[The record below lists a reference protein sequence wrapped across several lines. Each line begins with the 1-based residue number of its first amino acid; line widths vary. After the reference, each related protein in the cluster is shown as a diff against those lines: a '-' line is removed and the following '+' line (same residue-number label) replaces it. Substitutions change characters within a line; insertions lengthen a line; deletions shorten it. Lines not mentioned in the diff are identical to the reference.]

1 MTRGDGNHIL
11 RSNGGFVD
19 TVVKSVDLV
28 VSYGKKRVLNGAEL
42 TVGHGEIVGLVG
54 INGAGKSTLVDVLSG
69 AKNLDSGRIVLAG
82 EPFAPESREAAL
94 AAGVGVIVQN
104 FAQDPG
110 VTVAKALFRNTFRA
124 DESHEQLR
132 KRAGELLEEAGVE
145 LDVDGVVEDLDRGQQ
160 ALVEVTRMLAEEA
173 QFVLMDEVA
182 ATLADHEIAV
192 LHHVMRRLTAQGRG
206 ILYIT
211 HRMDE
216 LLSIAARVVILKD
229 GRVTQTVSARSTS
242 AADLTARLTA
252 SPVEPGVRPDP
263 LRPVSAGAAAIELV
277 GATVRGAFENLDLAF
292 RRGEIVALVGAPRSG
307 VREVLQVL
315 GGARKLDSGTILRE
329 GQAVEFS
336 DVSGAEAASVGY
348 LPDSAPAET
357 ASDKVVDAVGASEDL
372 RGEIRRARRMIGLV
386 QELRIRTTDINADV
400 ETLSGGDQQK
410 TALVSRFEMGHEVL
424 VLAHPTRGIDVVSRR
439 AVFKLLRR
447 LADSGVS
454 VVVLTADMSEVM
466 SWADRA
472 VVMRDGRAILNAANQ
487 DVDEDSLV
495 ADILGQEIYSGKARR
510 AR

>member
-1 MTRGDGNHIL
+1 M
-11 RSNGGFVD
+11 D
-19 TVVKSVDLV
+19 TVVKAVDLV
-28 VSYGKKRVLNGAEL
+28 VSYGKKRVLDGADL
-42 TVGHGEIVGLVG
+42 AVGHGEIVGLVG

-69 AKNLDSGRIVLAG
+69 GKSLEAGHVVLAG
-82 EPFAPESREAAL
+82 ERFAPDSREAAL
-94 AAGVGVIVQN
+94 AAGVGVIEQN
-104 FAQDPG
+104 FVQAPDA
-110 VTVAKALFRNTFRA
+110 TVATALFRNTFRA
-124 DESHEQLR
+124 QESHEQLR
-132 KRAGELLEEAGVE
+132 GRAVELLAEAGVE
-145 LDVDGVVEDLDRGQQ
+145 LDVDGIVADLDRGQQ

-206 ILYIT
+206 VLYIT

-216 LLSIAARVVILKD
+216 LLSIANRVVILKD
-229 GRVTQTVSARSTS
+229 GRSVQTVSARATS

-252 SPVEPGVRPDP
+252 SPVEHGQRPDP
-263 LRPVSAGAAAIELV
+263 MRPVSAGVPAIELV
-277 GATVRGAFENLDLAF
+277 GATVRGAFEGLDLAF
-292 RRGEIVALVGAPRSG
+292 RRGEIVAMVGAPKSG

-315 GGARKLDSGTILRE
+315 GGARKLDGGALVRE
-329 GQAVEFS
+329 GKAVRFS
-336 DVSGAEAASVGY
+336 SVGDAEASGIGY
-348 LPDSAPAET
+348 LPDSAPQENA
-357 ASDKVVDAVGASEDL
+357 ADKVVDAVGTPTDL

-386 QELRIRTTDINADV
+386 QELRIRTSDINADV
-400 ETLSGGDQQK
+400 DTLSGGDQQK

-424 VLAHPTRGIDVVSRR
+424 ALAHPTRGIDVVSRR
-439 AVFKLLRR
+439 AVFQFLRR

-466 SWADRA
+466 HWADRA
-472 VVMRDGRAILNAANQ
+472 VVMREGKAIVNAANQ

-495 ADILGQEIYSGKARR
+495 ADILGQEIYSGTARR

>member
-1 MTRGDGNHIL
+1 M
-11 RSNGGFVD
+11 D
-19 TVVKSVDLV
+19 TVVKAVELV
-28 VSYGKKRVLNGAEL
+28 VSYGKKRVLNGADL
-42 TVGHGEIVGLVG
+42 AVGRGEIVGLVG

-69 AKNLDSGRIVLAG
+69 AKNLDTGHVVLAG
-82 EPFAPESREAAL
+82 ERFAPESREAAQ
-94 AAGVGVIVQN
+94 AAGVGVIEQN
-104 FAQDPG
+104 FAQDPA
-110 VTVAKALFRNTFRA
+110 VSVAKALFRNTFRA
-124 DESHEQLR
+124 EESHEQLR
-132 KRAGELLEEAGVE
+132 ERAVELLDEAGVE
-145 LDVDGVVEDLDRGQQ
+145 LDADGIVADLDRGQQ

-216 LLSIAARVVILKD
+216 LLSIANRVVILKD
-229 GRVTQTVSARSTS
+229 GRVMQTMAARSTS

-263 LRPVSAGAAAIELV
+263 LRPVPAGVPAIELV
-277 GATVRGAFENLDLAF
+277 GATVRGAFEGLDLAF
-292 RRGEIVALVGAPRSG
+292 RRGEIVAIVGAPKSG

-315 GGARKLDSGTILRE
+315 GGARKLDGGSMLRE
-329 GQAVEFS
+329 GKPVQFAGLA
-336 DVSGAEAASVGY
+336 GAEAAGIGY
-348 LPDSAPAET
+348 LPDSAPNET
-357 ASDKVVDAVGASEDL
+357 ASDKVVDAVGAPKDL

-400 ETLSGGDQQK
+400 DTLSGGDQQK

-424 VLAHPTRGIDVVSRR
+424 ALAHPTRGIDVVSRR

-466 SWADRA
+466 HWADRA
-472 VVMRDGRAILNAANQ
+472 VVMRDGKAILNAANQ

-495 ADILGQEIYSGKARR
+495 ADILGHEIYSGTARR